1 MVESVIPDLVVEV
14 VVTVSGVIIS
24 VGIPIILAKL
34 NKFEKLYTT
43 VFGIDNVETISGLV
57 GAVESHE
64 NDLVNIKDQQEDIMI
79 AQTEILKLYTE
90 NVSNLNNSH
99 LDKREPK
106 HSRDSK
112 FINATVCVYVFVTRQ
127 YNSTFVDF
135 SGTFIEHYPF
145 VVMRFFN
152 FRYAFTGCYF
162 LL

>member
-64 NDLVNIKDQQEDIMI
+64 NDLVNIKDQQEDIMK
-79 AQTEILKLYTE
+79 AQTEI
-90 NVSNLNNSH
+90 NSRIKS
-99 LDKREPK
+99 LEESIE
-106 HSRDSK
+106 SRRGD
-112 FINATVCVYVFVTRQ
+112 NGA
-127 YNSTFVDF
+127 N
-135 SGTFIEHYPF
+135 
-145 VVMRFFN
+145 
-152 FRYAFTGCYF
+152 
-162 LL
+162 